1 MAKLFGPPEH
11 IPCPEFN
18 VKDFKQ
24 YQKDC
29 EQFEKSLA
37 EFCKEESPR
46 CPDAAALFEIVGETQ
61 PSSACH

>member
-37 EFCKEESPR
+37 
-46 CPDAAALFEIVGETQ
+46 
-61 PSSACH
+61 